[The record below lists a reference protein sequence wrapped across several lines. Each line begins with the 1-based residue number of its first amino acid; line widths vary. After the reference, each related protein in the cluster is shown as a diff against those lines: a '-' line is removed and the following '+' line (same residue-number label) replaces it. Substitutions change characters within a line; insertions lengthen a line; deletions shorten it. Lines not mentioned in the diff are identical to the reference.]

1 MSEKI
6 EALGSANEYLFNLKN
21 GINTVV
27 KLINEEKES
36 EGLGMIPD
44 VADGIAWVLDVARLT
59 EDIIGGIEGL
69 SEINSFLS
77 EIVEALENEDYI
89 LVSDLFNYEILPIL
103 ENLHQSI
110 RSKILS

>member
-6 EALGSANEYLFNLKN
+6 EVLGSANEYLFNLKS

-36 EGLGMIPD
+36 EGLRIIPD
-44 VADGIAWVLDVARLT
+44 VADGIAWILDVTRLT
-59 EDIIGGIEGL
+59 KDIIGEVEGFSGIDD
-69 SEINSFLS
+69 FLS